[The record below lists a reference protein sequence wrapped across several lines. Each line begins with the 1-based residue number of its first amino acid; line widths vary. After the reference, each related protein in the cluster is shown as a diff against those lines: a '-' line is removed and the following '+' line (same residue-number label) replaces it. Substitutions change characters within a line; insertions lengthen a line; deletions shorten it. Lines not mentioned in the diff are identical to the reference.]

1 MLVGFYLWFS
11 CVADDDVVDGLD
23 VVDSV
28 LVGKKKVWFLV
39 LVVESGRMEV

>member
-1 MLVGFYLWFS
+1 MEFYCDFS
-11 CVADDDVVDGLD
+11 GDDDDDAVDGLD